1 MNSIAGNQPLI
12 WWSYGVLPMPP
23 TSESL
28 PVAIIAESDE
38 ETRGLIRSLLELL
51 GFAVVEATDGD
62 DVYESAICYQPDL
75 ILMELQLPV
84 VGGFSVV
91 RRIRGQSDLSKV
103 PIIAMSTKPTSASQN
118 LALAAGCTAHLV
130 KPIEFDR
137 LESVVE
143 TLVPCERLTAVSF
156 LIH

>member
-1 MNSIAGNQPLI
+1 
-12 WWSYGVLPMPP
+12 MPA

-28 PVAIIAESDE
+28 PVAIVAESDE
-38 ETRGLIRSLLELL
+38 ETRGLIRALLELL
-51 GFAVVEATDGD
+51 GFAVVEASNGD
-62 DVYESAICYQPDL
+62 DVYQSAVCYRPDL

-84 VGGFSVV
+84 VGFSAV
-91 RRIRGQSDLSKV
+91 RRIRRESDLSRV
-103 PIIAMSTKPTSASQN
+103 PIIAMSTKTTSASQN
-118 LALAAGCTAHLV
+118 LALAAGCTAHLA

-143 TLVPCERLTAVSF
+143 NLVPCERLTMVSL